1 MSDTPKPPPSTSTLK
16 PLLWVAVGIV
26 GTVLA
31 MFAINGVP
39 QGLKDALETQAQKE
53 QRLAEVQRQ
62 ADEAL
67 LQSGQWRDPAT
78 NLIWTRCSLGQ
89 TWNGSDCNGEAKTF
103 NWWDAHQAALNHSEG
118 GHSDWRL
125 PTAPELA
132 SLMAGKVQ
140 QGKAAYLLYNKANG
154 EEWWS
159 KLLSAAQQKDHQQNY
174 FYSGQK
180 GYVSPKL
187 EKLSADI
194 FGEYW
199 ASSPS
204 VDDSGNAWNVSFSN
218 GLVFNLNRNFTY
230 HVRLVRTSQSLEG
243 GNAALLAFEQQ
254 AKNIYQDPAYLKW
267 QEAKRQEEARQAAER
282 ARQQQAYQAANN
294 AYANRWVYQDHYAC
308 ATSGDV
314 TTCMVRCSNGAGST
328 REFRMTAFR
337 TSAGHWSGPSTGLLG
352 SMVAV
357 FQNTCSKQ

>member
-1 MSDTPKPPPSTSTLK
+1 MSDNPKQTPPSATLK
-16 PLLWVAVGIV
+16 PLLWVAIGIV

-39 QGLKDALETQAQKE
+39 QGLKDALETQAQKQE
-53 QRLAEVQRQ
+53 RQRQ

-89 TWNGSDCNGEAKTF
+89 TWNASGCDGKAKEL
-103 NWWDAHQAALNHSEG
+103 NWWDAHQAALDHSEG

-140 QGKAAYLLYNKANG
+140 QGKTGYLLQLKANG
-154 EEWWS
+154 EERWS
-159 KLLSAAQQKDHQQNY
+159 KLSAVEQKDSQQNY

-187 EKLSADI
+187 EKPRADI
-194 FGEYW
+194 FGWYW
-199 ASSPS
+199 SSSPDVGNGHS
-204 VDDSGNAWNVSFSN
+204 AWYVLFDDGYVSNN
-218 GLVFNLNRNFTY
+218 GRSLAP
-230 HVRLVRTSQSLEG
+230 HVRLVRASQSLEG

-254 AKNIYQDPAYLKW
+254 AKNIYQDEAYLAYLKW
-267 QEAKRQEEARQAAER
+267 QEQMRQEAQREAALQQCRQSMNICLATCAAGRLSDRDESDR
-282 ARQQQAYQAANN
+282 GCFWDGSCGK
-294 AYANRWVYQDHYAC
+294 NRF
-308 ATSGDV
+308 SSELS
-314 TTCMVRCSNGAGST
+314 RCNDNCY
-328 REFRMTAFR
+328 
-337 TSAGHWSGPSTGLLG
+337 
-352 SMVAV
+352 SMC
-357 FQNTCSKQ
+357 N

>member
-1 MSDTPKPPPSTSTLK
+1 MSDNPKQTPPSATLK
-16 PLLWVAVGIV
+16 PLLWVAIGIV

-53 QRLAEVQRQ
+53 ERQRQ

-89 TWNGSDCNGEAKTF
+89 TWNGSGCNGVAKTF

-132 SLMAGKVQ
+132 SLMAGTVH
-140 QGKAAYLLYNKANG
+140 QGKAGYLLQNKANG
-154 EEWWS
+154 KERWS
-159 KLLSAAQQKDHQQNY
+159 ELSAAEQRDHQQNH
-174 FYSGQK
+174 FYSDQK

-187 EKLSADI
+187 EKPIADN
-194 FGEYW
+194 FNAYW
-199 ASSPS
+199 PSSPYA
-204 VDDSGNAWNVSFSN
+204 GNADYAWNVYFEDGWVSY
-218 GLVFNLNRNFTY
+218 GYVGYGYRGGGH
-230 HVRLVRTSQSLEG
+230 HVRLVRASQSSEG

-254 AKNIYQDPAYLKW
+254 AKNIYQDPAYLKLQEEKRQVEARKQEENRQ
-267 QEAKRQEEARQAAER
+267 QEARRQAEIERQQRACNHVYVGKQFEVRGGFLGLMNQYIVLGVSPQSQLVTIRSKNSDYRQEI
-282 ARQQQAYQAANN
+282 
-294 AYANRWVYQDHYAC
+294 
-308 ATSGDV
+308 
-314 TTCMVRCSNGAGST
+314 
-328 REFRMTAFR
+328 
-337 TSAGHWSGPSTGLLG
+337 
-352 SMVAV
+352 
-357 FQNTCSKQ
+357 TCSDVPN